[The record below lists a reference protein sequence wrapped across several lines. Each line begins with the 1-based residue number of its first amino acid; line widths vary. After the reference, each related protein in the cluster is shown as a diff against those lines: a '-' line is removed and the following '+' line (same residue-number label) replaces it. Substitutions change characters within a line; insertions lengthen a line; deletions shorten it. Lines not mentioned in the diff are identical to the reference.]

1 MHSRQPCSRIMAAVL
16 SGLAGIPPFEFSTTD
31 ISGLANKW
39 KSWKSSFEKCVIASG
54 VTDNKQDRA
63 VLLHM
68 GGHQLQKLFQTLPD
82 TGEDNNYDKCAQ
94 ALDKYFEVQKIFPKE
109 RENFLSTSP
118 EGGETINHLIVR
130 LQKTVEHCE
139 YGTEEDN

>member
-1 MHSRQPCSRIMAAVL
+1 MAAVL

-39 KSWKSSFEKCVIASG
+39 KSWKSSFEMVASG

-82 TGEDNNYDKCAQ
+82 TGEDNDYDKCAQ
-94 ALDKYFEVQKIFPKE
+94 ALDKYFEVKKIFLKKDRISYLRHRKGE
-109 RENFLSTSP
+109 RRS
-118 EGGETINHLIVR
+118 II
-130 LQKTVEHCE
+130 
-139 YGTEEDN
+139 